1 MGVDRR
7 SFLKGCAVASA
18 TAVAT
23 APSALAKDDKRVAPP
38 DAIGL
43 LYDATLCIG
52 CKACVVACKKA
63 NDLPADTHVLG
74 DGLYDAPDGLNE
86 FTKTVI
92 QLHKDGDEM
101 SFVKRQCMH
110 CIDPACTNAC
120 MIGALTKEKAT
131 GLVRW
136 DGERC
141 VGCRYCQVACPFQ
154 VPKFEWS
161 KKAPKIVKCE
171 LCRHILAEGGEP
183 ACSEVCPRKAVI
195 FGRRE
200 DLLADAKARIEQNPQ
215 RYNPTVYGE
224 TELGGT
230 QCLYLA
236 AKDMTFE
243 KLGFHFSDEASVP
256 ATQRSVQQGIYQ
268 GFVAPAALYTAL
280 AIVMFRNRNSTS
292 SKPEDRI

>member
-18 TAVAT
+18 TAVA
-23 APSALAKDDKRVAPP
+23 APVALGKNDREMPP
-38 DAIGL
+38 EAIGL

-52 CKACVVACKKA
+52 CKACVSACKKA
-63 NDLPADTHVLG
+63 NDMPADTRLVG
-74 DGLYDAPDGLNE
+74 EGLWDAPDGLNE
-86 FTKTVI
+86 FTKTII
-92 QLHKDGDEM
+92 QLHKEGDEM

-110 CIDPACTNAC
+110 CVDPACTNAC
-120 MIGALTKEKAT
+120 MIGALKKEKDT
-131 GLVRW
+131 GLVWWR
-136 DGERC
+136 GERC

-183 ACSEVCPRKAVI
+183 ACSEVCPREAVI
-195 FGRRE
+195 FGKTR
-200 DLLADAKARIEQNPQ
+200 DLLAEAHRRIDENPD
-215 RYNPTVYGE
+215 RYNPKVYGE

-236 AKDMTFE
+236 ARDMPFE
-243 KLGFHFSDEASVP
+243 KLGFHFSDDESVP
-256 ATQRSVQQGIYQ
+256 ATQRAIQRGIYQ
-268 GFVAPAALYTAL
+268 GFVAPAALYAAL
-280 AIVMFRNRNSTS
+280 AIVMFRNRNATS
-292 SKPEDRI
+292 SKPEGKI